1 MADTGGAAAPADA
14 RGDADGQRSDGR
26 IRVIEWRFFSAMPEE
41 ESGMRS
47 AVISTFALAVALVPA
62 VGFAHASTSPPPP
75 SRGQAAGPPPAPPPL
90 QVPGNTPRRPAL
102 GPNRTGQ

>member
-62 VGFAHASTSPPPP
+62 EEFAHTSAATAPPPARHAGGPPRAPPPRHAPLTSPP
-75 SRGQAAGPPPAPPPL
+75 RPPP
-90 QVPGNTPRRPAL
+90 G
-102 GPNRTGQ
+102 